1 MAIDELRAAVK
12 QVTDLLDALQQRDSD
27 HAQAFESA
35 VESLQYVV
43 GNTHANVNRML
54 IESRAQVAQQ
64 TQQAVQT
71 TLAQELAHFD
81 QALAACMRKLY
92 GASDALL
99 QAQHTA
105 MRQVRTLMWKTAAVI
120 GIAFML
126 LLAGGDGWLGYQLR
140 RIQATQAR
148 MLSCDGKPCRKP
160 GPAAGPHRTR

>member
-12 QVTDLLDALQQRDSD
+12 QVTALLDALQQRDSD

-54 IESRAQVAQQ
+54 IESRTQVAQQ
-64 TQQAVQT
+64 TQQAVQA

-105 MRQVRTLMWKTAAVI
+105 VRQVRMLIWKTVAVI

-126 LLAGGDGWLGYQLR
+126 LLAGGGWWLGHQLQRIRSAQIRTLPWDGQIARYR
-140 RIQATQAR
+140 RV
-148 MLSCDGKPCRKP
+148 SSP
-160 GPAAGPHRTR
+160 PASN